1 MVHNCA
7 RQATFLS
14 ISAVALAAVASSAN
28 GQSASQAPTGT
39 RPGRGLEEIVVT
51 AQRRSQSVQKSSVE
65 IQVLGSASIQRAGLS
80 KAADLNKVVPGLQV
94 GSVGSTIQVFIRGV
108 GDITSNP
115 LTSPAVAVNVDG
127 IYIGRGSAVGTNF
140 YDISRIE
147 VLKGPQGTL
156 YGRNASGGAVNVIT
170 NQPDTNKISGYV
182 ELEGGNYNLKHVDA
196 AVNIPLSDTLAVRGA
211 FQVVNR
217 DGYLSDGSDDEKHEE
232 GRIRT
237 SWRPNDVFSL
247 VINSDAAHQGG
258 NGSDWV
264 LLPQSNPSNPWIS
277 INSPVSQATLKS
289 YPFLPFPATASG
301 GISTQN
307 NDFYNASAQA
317 DWKFDFATLTVLPA
331 FRYTK
336 EDYVT
341 WNSFLYAQQD
351 RARQESL
358 EVRLSHNGDRLKWV
372 VGGYLFNEGIDVA
385 AHAATNYLF
394 QNIGLNYTTSDL
406 AYAGFGEATY
416 GLTDRFRLIGGLRL
430 TQEQQGIT
438 GHGTDLSPL
447 TGPRVVENYNSPD
460 ANAGALTWKAGAE
473 YDVTPHNLLF
483 VTAATGFKAGGHNPT
498 SAPNIFKPERLTAYT
513 IGSRNRFLDDRLQI
527 NVEGFYWEYKN
538 KQESAVGITP
548 SGNLSNITRS
558 AGAATLKG
566 VSFDAVLKASSADT
580 LHLFAEYNET
590 EFDQFVT
597 EIPSF
602 LFNPLGISTG
612 CSIGTNRPGSVR
624 LDCAGFPL
632 SHAPKWSGSADAE
645 HRFGLPGDA
654 SLTTDISAQYSSSY
668 YIADDFT
675 PVEHRNGYV
684 TANAS
689 VTYRPSSQHWSLTGF
704 VQNFTN
710 KAVYTSGTQTP
721 LSAPLTAANI
731 NPPRTYGVRLRYN
744 F

>member
-1 MVHNCA
+1 ML
-7 RQATFLS
+7 LS
-14 ISAVALAAVASSAN
+14 ASAVVLAAVPAPAFA
-28 GQSASQAPTGT
+28 QSASQSPSGVKHSQ
-39 RPGRGLEEIVVT
+39 RLEEIVVT
-51 AQRRSQSVQKSSVE
+51 AQRRAQSVQKSSVD
-65 IQVLGSASIQRAGLS
+65 IQVLGAAKIQQAGLS
-80 KAADLNKVVPGLQV
+80 QAADLNKVVPGLQV

-115 LTSPAVAVNVDG
+115 LTSPAVAINVDG
-127 IYIGRGSAVGTNF
+127 VYIGRGSAVSTNF
-140 YDISRIE
+140 YDIARIE

-170 NQPDTNKISGYV
+170 NTPDTRKISGYV
-182 ELEGGNYNLKHVDA
+182 EVEGGNYNLKHLDA
-196 AVNIPLSDTLAVRGA
+196 AVNIPLTDTLAMRAA

-237 SWRPNDVFSL
+237 TWRPNDVFSL
-247 VINSDAAHQGG
+247 LINADAAHEGG

-264 LLPQSNPSNPWIS
+264 LLPQTNPSSPWTS
-277 INSPVSQATLKS
+277 INSPASQATLKS
-289 YPFLPFPATASG
+289 YPFLPFPATASEG
-301 GISTQN
+301 NSRQDN
-307 NDFYNASAQA
+307 NFYNASAQA
-317 DWKFDFATLTVLPA
+317 DWKLDFATLTVLPA
-331 FRYTK
+331 FRYTG
-336 EDYVT
+336 EDYVS
-341 WNSFLYAQQD
+341 WNGFLYAQQD

-358 EVRLSHNGDRLKWV
+358 EVRLANNTERLKWV
-372 VGGYLFNEGIDVA
+372 VGGYLFNEDIDVA

-394 QNIGLNYTTSDL
+394 QNIGLNYATSDF

-416 GLTDRFRLIGGLRL
+416 SVTDKFRLIGGLRL

-447 TGPRVVENYNSPD
+447 TGPRVVEMYNSPD

-473 YDVTPHNLLF
+473 YDLAPESLLF
-483 VTAATGFKAGGHNPT
+483 ATAATGFKAGGHNPT
-498 SAPNIFKPERLTAYT
+498 SAPNTFKPEKLTAYT
-513 IGSRNRFLDDRLQI
+513 IGSRNRFLADRLQI
-527 NVEGFYWEYKN
+527 NVEGFYWKYKD

-548 SGNLSNITRS
+548 SGNFSNLTRN

-566 VSFDAVLKASSADT
+566 VSVDAVFKASYADT

-590 EFDQFVT
+590 SFDQFIA

-612 CSIGTNRPGSVR
+612 CGIGANKPGNVR

-632 SHAPKWSGSADAE
+632 SHAPKWSGSADAD
-645 HRFGLPGDA
+645 HRFDLPNDA
-654 SLTTDISAQYSSSY
+654 SLTADISAVYSSSY
-668 YIADDFT
+668 YIGDDFT
-675 PVEHRNGYV
+675 PTEHRNGYV

-689 VTYRPSSQHWSLTGF
+689 VTYRPASQHWSLTGF

-710 KAVYTSGTQTP
+710 KAVYTGGTQEP
-721 LSAPLTAANI
+721 LEAPLTAANI
-731 NPPRTYGVRLRYN
+731 NPPRTYGARLRYS